1 MIEMVLEHMAK
12 AIGMDP
18 LEFREKNILQL
29 GDQLFNGKTFE
40 EDKPNPAT
48 TLLEIAKNKAKYGER
63 REAVELFNR
72 ENRWKKRGLSLI
84 PVRYMHNYFGTRYHV
99 HISVYADDG
108 TIAVSHGGIEM
119 GQGINT
125 KVAQVIAKEL
135 DVPLDIIRIKSTS
148 NLIGPNN
155 SVTGGSM
162 GSECCASVSILVL
175 AQLLKSVIWQ
185 LQFDNKNVILLIPT
199 PKLHRASK
207 ICALITTDKN
217 TKFPGVVFLNR
228 LGNCW
233 PVLLQFRLLKWL
245 ARS

>member
-1 MIEMVLEHMAK
+1 MIETVLEHMAK

-18 LEFREKNILQL
+18 LEFREKNVLQP
-29 GDQLFNGKTFE
+29 GDALFNGQTFE
-40 EDKPNPAT
+40 DAPNPAT
-48 TLLEIAKNKAKYGER
+48 TLLEIAKNKAGYAAR
-63 REAVELFNR
+63 REVIELFNR
-72 ENRWKKRGLSLI
+72 ENRWKKRGLSLV

-135 DVPLDIIRIKSTS
+135 GVPMEIIRVKSTS

-162 GSECCASVSILVL
+162 GSECCASVS
-175 AQLLKSVIWQ
+175 S
-185 LQFDNKNVILLIPT
+185 LI
-199 PKLHRASK
+199 S
-207 ICALITTDKN
+207 
-217 TKFPGVVFLNR
+217 
-228 LGNCW
+228 
-233 PVLLQFRLLKWL
+233 
-245 ARS
+245 